1 MTDDRTA
8 QIRQQMREI
17 RSDLRDDAA
26 TIVENAKLSVDWR
39 HYLERY
45 PWTCMAA
52 ALAVGYVIVP
62 RRSPHWSMDRGDLE
76 AMAQKLKSSLPT
88 PAAATKEQSRGFL
101 MGIALPLLGKVAM
114 QGGLAL
120 LQSRFLGPN
129 EERPQPPGSKRHP
142 SHHH

>member
-1 MTDDRTA
+1 MIDDRTA
-8 QIRQQMREI
+8 QICQQMREI

-45 PWTCMAA
+45 PWACMAA
-52 ALAVGYVIVP
+52 ALAVGYFIVP
-62 RRSPHWSMDRGDLE
+62 RSSPHLSMDRGDLE
-76 AMAQKLKSSLPT
+76 AMAQKLKSSLPA
-88 PAAATKEQSRGFL
+88 PAASTKEQGKGFL
-101 MGIALPLLGKVAM
+101 VGIALPLLGKIAM

-129 EERPQPPGSKRHP
+129 EERPQPPGAVRQP
-142 SHHH
+142 SQRR